1 MDLGEPPVLPYIR
14 LPEALSLPRPVL
26 DIPRAELPYYK
37 PLVVPPRHLRPPPGV
52 KGTTES
58 DKEKPKPKPP
68 PVKLP
73 DIPIPKDTREIDIPF
88 TDVTMPLPSNEILVT
103 AGTTATVS
111 VAATLTATA
120 VFKWTVTAMKPIL
133 KQAWTK
139 ITKKV
144 SSSSLSSSSGPPDS

>member
-1 MDLGEPPVLPYIR
+1 MDLGEPPVLPSLR
-14 LPEALSLPRPVL
+14 LPEPVVLPRPVL
-26 DIPRAELPYYK
+26 DVPRADLPSYK
-37 PLVVPPRHLRPPPGV
+37 PLVVPPSDLRPPPGV
-52 KGTTES
+52 KGSKTSE
-58 DKEKPKPKPP
+58 EKPKPKPP

-73 DIPIPKDTREIDIPF
+73 QDTRQVDVPF

-120 VFKWTVTAMKPIL
+120 VFKWTVNAMKPIL

-139 ITKKV
+139 ITKRKGSS
-144 SSSSLSSSSGPPDS
+144 SSSSLSGPPDS